1 MAKWRG
7 TGPEMTGDVAVHV
20 ACGARLHMGFLDLSF
35 TLGRRFGSIG
45 MALDRP
51 QTQITLRH
59 STETRVEGPESE
71 RAARYL
77 ATLTR
82 RLNLP
87 SAHSL
92 TIAAAM
98 PAHAGLGSGTQ
109 LALGIAAALRRLHG
123 LPDDH
128 AADARTLGRGG
139 RSGIG
144 LALFRHGGFVLDG
157 GIGGAGGP
165 PPMLSRVAIPET
177 WRVLLI
183 RDTAQ
188 TGLSGSDEV
197 AAFAAL
203 PPLDDAY
210 SAEICRL
217 VLMQVLPALV
227 EDDLAR
233 FGAAISRIQVIIG
246 EYFAPVQG
254 GRFTS
259 PRLAAALSLLS
270 DAGATAAG
278 QSSWGPAGFA
288 VVDCPATAERLTDLL
303 RQSTRSQGLDITIC
317 RPRNYGATISDHRSP
332 ITENG

>member
-1 MAKWRG
+1 MGLVK
-7 TGPEMTGDVAVHV
+7 TGEAAVRV
-20 ACGARLHMGFLDLSF
+20 TCGARLHMGFLDLSF

-51 QTQITLRH
+51 QTQITLRR
-59 STETRVEGPESE
+59 SAETRVDGPEAE

-77 ATLTR
+77 GTLTR
-82 RLNLP
+82 RLNLA

-109 LALGIAAALRRLHG
+109 LGLGIAAALRRLHG
-123 LPDDH
+123 LPPDI
-128 AADARTLGRGG
+128 AGDARTLGRGG

-144 LALFRHGGFVLDG
+144 LALFQHGGFVLDG
-157 GIGGAGGP
+157 GIGEAGGP
-165 PPMLSRVAIPET
+165 PPMLSRVAVPET

-210 SAEICRL
+210 SAEICR
-217 VLMQVLPALV
+217 VALMQVLPALV
-227 EDDLAR
+227 EDDLPR
-233 FGAAISRIQVIIG
+233 FGTAISRIQVIMG
-246 EYFAPVQG
+246 EYFAPAQG

-270 DAGATAAG
+270 DAGATGAG

-288 VVDCPATAERLTDLL
+288 FTNSQAMAERLTDLL
-303 RQSTRSQGLDITIC
+303 RRSTESDGFDITIC
-317 RPRNYGATISDHRSP
+317 RPRNDGATMTDR
-332 ITENG
+332 

>member
-1 MAKWRG
+1 M
-7 TGPEMTGDVAVHV
+7 ENSVHV

-51 QTQITLRH
+51 ETQITLRR
-59 STETRVEGPESE
+59 SVDTRVEGPESE

-87 SAHSL
+87 SGHGL
-92 TIAAAM
+92 TIAGAM

-109 LALGIAAALRRLHG
+109 LALAIAAGLRRLHG
-123 LPDDH
+123 LPDDLTG
-128 AADARTLGRGG
+128 DARTLGRGA

-144 LALFRHGGFVLDG
+144 IALFQQGGFVLDG
-157 GIGGAGGP
+157 GIGDAGAP
-165 PPMLSRVAIPET
+165 PPMLSRVGVPET
-177 WRVLLI
+177 WRALLI
-183 RDTAQ
+183 RDTRQ
-188 TGLSGSDEV
+188 TGLSGGDEV

-217 VLMQVLPALV
+217 VLMQVLPALTD
-227 EDDLAR
+227 DDLRR
-233 FGAAISRIQVIIG
+233 FGAAITRIQEIMG
-246 EYFAPVQG
+246 DYFAPVQG

-259 PRLAAALSLLS
+259 PRLAAALSLLA
-270 DAGATAAG
+270 DAGATGGG
-278 QSSWGPAGFA
+278 QSSWGPSGFA
-288 VVDCPATAERLTDLL
+288 FARGSATAEHLAELL
-303 RQSTRSQGLDITIC
+303 RQSTQGEGLDITIC
-317 RPRNYGATISDHRSP
+317 RPRNCGATIVGPS
-332 ITENG
+332 

>member
-1 MAKWRG
+1 MTKWRG
-7 TGPEMTGDVAVHV
+7 TGPEMTGDVAVNV

-51 QTQITLRH
+51 QTQITLRR
-59 STETRVEGPESE
+59 SPQTRLDGPESE

-77 ATLTR
+77 TTLTR
-82 RLNLP
+82 RLNLA
-87 SAHSL
+87 SAHSV

-123 LPDDH
+123 LPDDI
-128 AADARTLGRGG
+128 AGDARTLSRGG

-144 LALFRHGGFVLDG
+144 LALFQHGGFVLDG
-157 GIGGAGGP
+157 GIGEAGGP
-165 PPMLSRVAIPET
+165 PPMLSRIAVPET

-183 RDTAQ
+183 LDTTK

-203 PPLDDAY
+203 PPLDDAC

-227 EDDLAR
+227 EDDLPR
-233 FGAAISRIQVIIG
+233 FGTAISRIQVIMG

-259 PRLAAALSLLS
+259 SRLAAALSLLS

-278 QSSWGPAGFA
+278 QSSWGPSGFA
-288 VVDCPATAERLTDLL
+288 FVDNQATAERLTDLL
-303 RQSTRSQGLDITIC
+303 RQSTQGEGLDITIC
-317 RPRNYGATISDHRSP
+317 RPRNDGATITDR
-332 ITENG
+332 

>member
-1 MAKWRG
+1 
-7 TGPEMTGDVAVHV
+7 MTKDAAVRV

-35 TLGRRFGSIG
+35 TLGRRFGSMG

-51 QTQITLRH
+51 QTQIMLRR
-59 STETRVEGPESE
+59 SAETRVDGPESE

-123 LPDDH
+123 LPQDI
-128 AADARTLGRGG
+128 AGDARTLGRGG

-144 LALFRHGGFVLDG
+144 LALFQHGGFVLDG
-157 GIGGAGGP
+157 GIGEAGGP
-165 PPMLSRVAIPET
+165 PPMLSRVAVPET

-183 RDTAQ
+183 RDTTQ

-197 AAFAAL
+197 TAFAAL

-227 EDDLAR
+227 EDDLPR
-233 FGAAISRIQVIIG
+233 FGTAISRIQIIMG
-246 EYFAPVQG
+246 EYFGPVQG
-254 GRFTS
+254 GGFTS
-259 PRLAAALSLLS
+259 RRLAAALLLLS
-270 DAGATAAG
+270 NAGATAVG

-288 VVDCPATAERLTDLL
+288 FVNSQTTAERLIDLL
-303 RQSTRSQGLDITIC
+303 RQSTKSEGLDLTIC
-317 RPRNYGATISDHRSP
+317 RPRNCGATITGR
-332 ITENG
+332 